1 MSNDM
6 KTKEEQEKLASQLWA
21 IGDPMRLRLLHLL
34 PESPN
39 CEHGNNVSRLAEVL
53 DISQPSVSHHLRI
66 LRQTGLVS
74 HRKMCRDVFYW
85 KNGAALLQVSHAVAA
100 LTTDTHAAISS
111 QLTDK
116 VLTETPE

>member
-1 MSNDM
+1 MSNGM
-6 KTKEEQEKLASQLWA
+6 TENEKQEKLASQLWA
-21 IGDPMRLRLLHLL
+21 IGDPMRLRLLALL

-39 CEHGNNVSRLAEVL
+39 CEHENNVSRLAEVL

-85 KNGAALLQVSHAVAA
+85 KNKSVLLEVAEAVAA
-100 LTTDTHAAISS
+100 LT
-111 QLTDK
+111 LTASKTTVAEDAK
-116 VLTETPE
+116 RHNSVEV

>member
-6 KTKEEQEKLASQLWA
+6 ALKAAQEKLASQLWA
-21 IGDPMRLRLLHLL
+21 IGDPMRLRLLALL

-39 CEHGNNVSRLAEVL
+39 CEHENNVSRLAEVL

-85 KNGAALLQVSHAVAA
+85 KNGAALLEVSSAVAA
-100 LTTDTHAAISS
+100 LTTAEHIEAVE
-111 QLTDK
+111 TDSADA
-116 VLTETPE
+116 

>member
-1 MSNDM
+1 MV
-6 KTKEEQEKLASQLWA
+6 KKEAQEKLASQLWA
-21 IGDPMRLRLLHLL
+21 IGDPMRLRLLALL

-39 CEHGNNVSRLAEVL
+39 CEHENNVSRLAEVL

-85 KNGAALLQVSHAVAA
+85 KNKSVLLEIAEAVAK
-100 LTTDTHAAISS
+100 LT
-111 QLTDK
+111 LTQTK
-116 VLTETPE
+116 TAVAENAKQRSTAKA

>member
-6 KTKEEQEKLASQLWA
+6 AQKIQQEKLASQLWA
-21 IGDPMRLRLLHLL
+21 IGDPMRLRLLALL

-39 CEHGNNVSRLAEVL
+39 CEHENNVSRLAEVL

-85 KNGAALLQVSHAVAA
+85 KNGAVLLEVSQAVTA
-100 LTTDTHAAISS
+100 LTTTAAMAS
-111 QLTDK
+111 K
-116 VLTETPE
+116 VNARDAVGA